1 MAPLVDEVSRD
12 ACDTANSGTLSFQGL
27 GRATPVN
34 TRSRTKSARLVVVA
48 AVAQSGCP
56 TLIGSGVYGQGA
68 FATVWRATCIAKDE
82 DVAVKIMNLEKVTS
96 TFEEIRVG
104 VTALRHRANLTFA
117 VYPTARSPDDERA
130 APQQRAH
137 LPLQVTWFRVLT
149 GQAIGHFTACGV
161 VQLCPQRRAMA
172 HNAVDEQRLAS
183 VTTSFGGRMH

>member
-1 MAPLVDEVSRD
+1 VAPLVDEVSRD

-34 TRSRTKSARLVVVA
+34 TRSRTKSARLVVA
-48 AVAQSGCP
+48 GVAQSGCP

-104 VTALRHRANLTFA
+104 CHRA
-117 VYPTARSPDDERA
+117 A
-130 APQQRAH
+130 ASR
-137 LPLQVTWFRVLT
+137 
-149 GQAIGHFTACGV
+149 QA
-161 VQLCPQRRAMA
+161 
-172 HNAVDEQRLAS
+172 
-183 VTTSFGGRMH
+183 